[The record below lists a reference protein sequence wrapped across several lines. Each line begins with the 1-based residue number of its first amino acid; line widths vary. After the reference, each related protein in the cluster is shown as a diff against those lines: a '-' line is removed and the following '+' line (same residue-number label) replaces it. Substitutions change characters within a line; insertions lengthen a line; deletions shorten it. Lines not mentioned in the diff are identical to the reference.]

1 MIGPRRGFFIWGL
14 SILVCLAF
22 VPSGWARLL
31 YFPFQDVQ
39 KGMEAIGKTVFH
51 GTKVE
56 EFKVEVIDVV
66 RSKNLSDSYFV
77 VRVDD
82 QRVKSLGGISAG
94 MSGSPIYIKGKIAGA
109 LAYNWETQDNMVG
122 VVTPIEAMLSIWKE
136 EEAIVPLD
144 GSENSV
150 IFLRGFRGRASELLA
165 KTLREEFALRKIFT
179 LPSFIFGGREK
190 KESDTALQPGSAIGI
205 QLLTGDAEIMSI
217 GTLTFRD
224 GERILALGHPFLHRG
239 KVSYFLSSVY
249 VNFSLKGEDFPFKVG
264 TSLETVGMID
274 QDRGVGVSGKI
285 GTLPEGSEI
294 TIVVKEGSK
303 RGEYHYRAVRESSI
317 LLEVIPKVILDSVDR
332 TIDSQIPGSGN
343 VALKME
349 RGDFVLQEEFFMLS
363 DSDIGSTVADVTGK
377 LLEVILTNPYQ
388 DVTPEKMELT
398 IEIFP
403 DLQKGWLLS
412 AEFPRIMKREETAEG
427 RINFFLYRQ
436 GERTIGFPFAIP
448 ADFAVGEAEVLVQG
462 LGVTEDTSSASGV
475 FPPTLSEYL
484 RNRFE
489 EFKRNGIK
497 VEVIAKM
504 DSSGSRKT
512 YFAQNIYLPVI
523 LEGNFSAKVWIN

>member
-1 MIGPRRGFFIWGL
+1 M
-14 SILVCLAF
+14 
-22 VPSGWARLL
+22 
-31 YFPFQDVQ
+31 Q
-39 KGMEAIGKTVFH
+39 KGMEAVGKTVFH

-66 RSKNLSDSYFV
+66 RSKDIRDSYFV
-77 VRVDD
+77 VRVED

-94 MSGSPIYIKGKIAGA
+94 MSGSPVYIKGKIAGA
-109 LAYNWETQDNMVG
+109 LAYNWETQDNLVG

-136 EEAIVPLD
+136 EETLAPLD
-144 GSENSV
+144 GLESSV
-150 IFLRGFRGRASELLA
+150 VFLRGFRGRAGELLA
-165 KTLREEFALRKIFT
+165 KTLRDEFALRTIFT

-190 KESDTALQPGSAIGI
+190 EKSEAPLQPGSAIGI

-239 KVSYFLSSVY
+239 KASYFLSSVY

-274 QDRGVGVSGKI
+274 QDRGVGVSGRI
-285 GTLPEGSEI
+285 GTLPEGSEV
-294 TIVVKEGSK
+294 TIVVRGGSK
-303 RGEYHYRAVRESSI
+303 RGEYHYLSVRDSSI
-317 LLEVIPKVILDSVDR
+317 LLEVIPKVILDSIDR
-332 TIDSQIPGSGN
+332 TIDSQVPGSGN
-343 VALKME
+343 VVLKMGK
-349 RGDFVLQEEFFMLS
+349 GDFTLREEFFVLS
-363 DSDIGSTVADVTGK
+363 DSDIGNAIADSMGK
-377 LLEVILTNPYQ
+377 VLEVVLANPYQ

-412 AEFPRIMKREETAEG
+412 AEFPRIVKREEPAEG

-436 GERTIGFPFAIP
+436 GERAIAFPLTIP
-448 ADFAVGEAEVLVQG
+448 ADFSAGEAEVLVQG
-462 LGVTEDTSSASGV
+462 RGIGEETPPPSGTL
-475 FPPTLSEYL
+475 PPTLSEYL
-484 RNRFE
+484 RNWFE
-489 EFKRNGIK
+489 EFRRNGIK

-504 DSSGSRKT
+504 GSSENRQV
-512 YFAQNIYLPVI
+512 YFSQNIYLPVI